1 MKSYLNDHRL
11 HLENKR
17 ELFGINSKLYSLTSE
32 NKTFTKEEIVSE
44 VRASLKSK
52 ALLGDEIVKFNGN
65 MNIAKGELV
74 KLTNDLEIKTGLF
87 KR

>member
-1 MKSYLNDHRL
+1 
-11 HLENKR
+11 
-17 ELFGINSKLYSLTSE
+17 LTSE

-74 KLTNDLEIKTGLF
+74 KLT
-87 KR
+87 